1 MQWMQH
7 DAIVPTF
14 GAPIAGSTL
23 RFNGRGKHRAESMV
37 QSAWSMAT
45 QLNGLRPDEIRE
57 TTLFHWERI

>member
-1 MQWMQH
+1 MQH

-23 RFNGRGKHRAESMV
+23 RFNGRGKHRAESM
-37 QSAWSMAT
+37 AT
-45 QLNGLRPDEIRE
+45 RLNGLRPYEIRE